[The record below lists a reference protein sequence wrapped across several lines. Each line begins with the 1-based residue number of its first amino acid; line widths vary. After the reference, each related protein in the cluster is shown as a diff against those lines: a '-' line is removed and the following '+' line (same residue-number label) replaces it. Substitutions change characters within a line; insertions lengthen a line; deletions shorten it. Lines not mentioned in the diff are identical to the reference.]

1 MTHKE
6 EELERKKKYDEILE
20 QYVRMIETGESKEED
35 NSTYIKRICESITSL
50 GVAMCDFD
58 ESMIDNFIF
67 VSHMFKH
74 IHRTILEIIAQ
85 CYEEDPNGETE
96 IGHFD
101 VDDLKKWRKDNGIE

>member
-1 MTHKE
+1 MNK

-20 QYVRMIETGESKEED
+20 QYVRMIETGESQEED

-58 ESMIDNFIF
+58 EPLGNNMLF
-67 VSHMFKH
+67 VTHLFGH
-74 IHRTILEIIAQ
+74 IHKAIMEIIPQ
-85 CYEEDPNGETE
+85 CYEEDPTGETE

-101 VDDLKKWRKDNGIE
+101 VDGLKKWRKDNENK